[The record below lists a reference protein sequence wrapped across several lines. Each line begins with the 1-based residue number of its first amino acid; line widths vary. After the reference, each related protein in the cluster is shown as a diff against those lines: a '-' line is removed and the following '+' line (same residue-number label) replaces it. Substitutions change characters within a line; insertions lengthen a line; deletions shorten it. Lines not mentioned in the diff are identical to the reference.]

1 MSRGIKES
9 CFNQS
14 IMKYERTINFLN
26 SFTVKTDFD
35 NNFGCLSV
43 FLTSRGFSRIWN
55 QECLISLSTIEY
67 IVVIGISKAVIKK
80 NI

>member
-1 MSRGIKES
+1 MGRGIKES

-26 SFTVKTDFD
+26 SFTVKRDFD

-43 FLTSRGFSRIWN
+43 FLTSRGFS
-55 QECLISLSTIEY
+55 IEY

>member
-1 MSRGIKES
+1 MSKGIKES

-26 SFTVKTDFD
+26 SFTVKRDFD

-43 FLTSRGFSRIWN
+43 FLTSRGFSRI
-55 QECLISLSTIEY
+55 
-67 IVVIGISKAVIKK
+67 
-80 NI
+80 